1 MYLLNMILVLICPI
15 DWAQKICDNRV
26 IESARAL
33 AVCSGECWLQ
43 SVGVGIGEYILQDL
57 AFE

>member
-1 MYLLNMILVLICPI
+1 MTLVVIRTI
-15 DWAQKICDNRV
+15 DWAQKICDNGV

-33 AVCSGECWLQ
+33 AVCSSECWLQ